1 MQKPD
6 YKTPTGFNQT
16 RAVNNVNALGESA
29 AKSIF
34 DAFAESSA
42 AVTQMAA
49 MKTPITGTIVD
60 RKSVLFVQAMYD
72 LEKAYA
78 CRNSVIDRLSA
89 SLRKINERGN
99 KYGWC

>member
-1 MQKPD
+1 MNKPD

-16 RAVNNVNALGESA
+16 RAVNNVNALGESS

-34 DAFAESSA
+34 EAFEESSD
-42 AVTQMAA
+42 AVTKMVA
-49 MKTPITGTIVD
+49 MKTPTTGSRVD
-60 RKSVLFVQAMYD
+60 RKSVLFVQAVYD

-78 CRNSVIDRLSA
+78 CRNSVIDRISA

-99 KYGWC
+99 KYGWA